1 MLSLLVHSSLFG
13 YGIAAFSTRLRN
25 RDAFGASICVF
36 WMVVL
41 LVSTW
46 WWS

>member
-13 YGIAAFSTRLRN
+13 YGVAAFTKRVRDRN
-25 RDAFGASICVF
+25 GFGASICVF

-41 LVSTW
+41 LVSSW
-46 WWS
+46 WWF